1 MKKIILIAI
10 LALAVVNF
18 TACSEG
24 DAHFKDATQLITII
38 GCKDASVIV
47 IPDDYTSMQSG
58 DVLVKDTSLTVV
70 SVYHTVTGNKKIC
83 VENGSAHLI
92 RN

>member
-10 LALAVVNF
+10 LALAAVNF

-24 DAHFKDATQLITII
+24 DVHFKDATQLITII
-38 GCKDASVIV
+38 DCNDSAVIT
-47 IPDDYTSMQSG
+47 IPDDYTAMISG
-58 DVLVKDTSLTVV
+58 DVVVKDVTPTVI
-70 SVYHTVTGNKKIC
+70 STYHDVTGNKRVC
-83 VENGSAHLI
+83 TVSGTAHLI